1 MVEGEKLVLE
11 CTVIGKPTP
20 VVTWKVGKFINV
32 IAIENKMYILYIIYI
47 VNNELANLNFKFVI

>member
-20 VVTWKVGKFINV
+20 VVTWKVGKFNNV
-32 IAIENKMYILYIIYI
+32 IVIENKMYVYCT
-47 VNNELANLNFKFVI
+47 